1 MADVNEVQ
9 SKASKIFKEGRTMTM
24 KLYFTQPDAA
34 YITERM
40 DDTEQRLKNLQTKA
54 QKQLSRLVE
63 LSDLLYTVKALINFP
78 SRALSF

>member
-63 LSDLLYTVKALINFP
+63 
-78 SRALSF
+78 